1 MPRKVLYLVLCGHYT
16 LDEAMEVNRL
26 ICEELDKSQSSLNIF
41 IDVTQMQKPYNF
53 SAIRNVQT
61 FINHPQL
68 FSIFV
73 ISEDRLM
80 RLSMMVIF
88 NLALAQLHFCDKF
101 ETAKL
106 MLNTLA

>member
-1 MPRKVLYLVLCGHYT
+1 MPQKVLYLVLSGDYT

-26 ICEELDKSQSSLNIF
+26 ICDELDKNQSPLNIF

-53 SAIRNVQT
+53 STIRNVQT

-68 FSIFV
+68 FCIFV
-73 ISEDRLM
+73 ISDDRLM

-88 NLALAQLHFCDKF
+88 NLAQAQLHLCNKF
-101 ETAKL
+101 ETAEL
-106 MLNTLA
+106 MLNTLT